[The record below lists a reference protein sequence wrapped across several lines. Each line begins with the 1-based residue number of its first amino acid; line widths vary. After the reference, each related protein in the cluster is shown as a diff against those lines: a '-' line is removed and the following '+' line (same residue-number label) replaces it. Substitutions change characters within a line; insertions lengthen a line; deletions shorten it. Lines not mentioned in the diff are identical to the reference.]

1 MVMTMT
7 LLVILNANIVEI
19 SIIITQFLMKIIKKI
34 SMPWVTFYFN
44 CRVGSECDQ

>member
-7 LLVILNANIVEI
+7 LLVILNANEI

>member
-19 SIIITQFLMKIIKKI
+19 SIIITQFLMKI

>member
-7 LLVILNANIVEI
+7 LLVILNANIVE
-19 SIIITQFLMKIIKKI
+19 ITQFLMKIIKKI